1 MLSSGGR
8 DVMMNP
14 KDAHYDAQPTLSL
27 ADAHYDR
34 ANALFDLGRYDL
46 AIKEYD
52 AAIHHAQGHVPA
64 RNNRGLALCALGD
77 YEAGIASFDEALRIQ
92 PANAEAYHFRGNAF
106 RAMRQYAAAIDSY
119 DRAIALNAGDVEVH
133 NSRGSA
139 LAQCGKYP
147 EALASYGRALD
158 LRPQFPEAHSNRANV
173 LAELRCW
180 HEALAGYDRA
190 LTLKPDFI
198 EAHINRGNAL
208 VALDQ
213 LEAAVAGY
221 GQAIA
226 LRPDHTDALR
236 ARGLALARL
245 GRCGQAMSDYTRA
258 LETNPDDAKT
268 HVNRALLRLRL
279 GDYAQGWSEFDWRW
293 MLTND
298 VFHKERRSYAQPRW
312 TGIEPLIGKTLFLHS
327 EQGLGDSIQFC
338 RYVPLLAAAGAKVI
352 LEVHQPLLTLLS
364 TLDGVAQTVLRGEAP
379 PAFDYYC
386 PLLSVPAALRTTQSD
401 IPSQVPY
408 IQCDAAKV
416 RHWKERLGER
426 TGKRVGLVWS
436 GGFRPD
442 QPEFWSAN
450 ARRNI
455 PLANLAALKI
465 PDLEFYSLQKGETAE
480 AELAHLNG
488 ARWDGPLML
497 DYTGDLHDFSDT
509 AALISQLD
517 LIISVDTSVAH
528 LAGALGL
535 PVWILNR
542 FDSCWRWL
550 MNRSDS
556 PWYPSARLYGQE
568 TAGDWDGV
576 LSRVRVDVERWR
588 RDSL

>member
-1 MLSSGGR
+1 MLSSGNR

-14 KDAHYDAQPTLSL
+14 KEAHADAQSRRNL
-27 ADAHYDR
+27 ADAHHDR
-34 ANALFDLGRYDL
+34 ANSLFDLGRYDL

-52 AAIHHAQGHVPA
+52 AAIHDAQGHVPA
-64 RNNRGLALCALGD
+64 RNNRGLALCALGE
-77 YEAGIASFDEALRIQ
+77 YQAGVASFDDSLRIE
-92 PANAEAYHFRGNAF
+92 PANAEAYHFRGNALS
-106 RAMRQYAAAIDSY
+106 AMGQYAAALESY
-119 DRAIALNAGDVEVH
+119 DRAIVLNGGDADVH
-133 NSRGSA
+133 DSRGSA
-139 LAQCGKYP
+139 LAQYGKYP
-147 EALASYGRALD
+147 EALASYGRALE

-173 LAELRCW
+173 LAQLRCW

-221 GQAIA
+221 GHAIA
-226 LRPDHTDALR
+226 LKPDHTDALR

-258 LETNPDDAKT
+258 LETNPSDAKT

-298 VFHKERRSYAQPRW
+298 VFHKEQRSYAQPRW

-352 LEVHQPLLTLLS
+352 LEAHPLLLTLLS
-364 TLDGVAQTVLRGEAP
+364 TLDGVAQTIVRGEAP
-379 PAFDYYC
+379 PAFDYYS
-386 PLLSVPAALRTTQSD
+386 PLLSVPAALRATLSD
-401 IPSQVPY
+401 IPSRVPY
-408 IQCDAAKV
+408 IKCDAAKV

-436 GGFRPD
+436 GGFRAD

-450 ARRNI
+450 DRRNI
-455 PLANLAALKI
+455 PLAKLAALEI
-465 PDLEFYSLQKGETAE
+465 PDLEFHSLQKGEPAE
-480 AELAHLNG
+480 TELAQLIG
-488 ARWDGPLML
+488 ARWDGPPMR
-497 DYTGDLHDFSDT
+497 DYTADLHDFSDT

-556 PWYPSARLYGQE
+556 PWYPTARLYGQE
-568 TAGDWDGV
+568 IAGDWDGV
-576 LSRVRVDVERWR
+576 LSRVRADLERWR
-588 RDSL
+588 RALL

>member
-1 MLSSGGR
+1 
-8 DVMMNP
+8 MMDS
-14 KDAHYDAQPTLSL
+14 KEAYTDAQPRPSS
-27 ADAHYDR
+27 ADDHYDR
-34 ANALFDLGRYDL
+34 ANTLFDLGRYDL
-46 AIKEYD
+46 AVKEYD
-52 AAIHHAQGHVPA
+52 AAIHHAQDHVPA
-64 RNNRGLALCALGD
+64 RNNRGLALCALGE
-77 YEAGIASFDEALRIQ
+77 YQAGVASFEDSLRIQ
-92 PANAEAYHFRGNAF
+92 SANAEAYHFRGNALS
-106 RAMRQYAAAIDSY
+106 AMRQFAAAIESY
-119 DRAIALNAGDVEVH
+119 DQAIALNVGEAEIH

-147 EALASYGRALD
+147 EALASYGRALE

-190 LTLKPDFI
+190 ITLNPHFVD
-198 EAHINRGNAL
+198 AHINRGNAL
-208 VALDQ
+208 MALDQ

-226 LRPDHTDALR
+226 LRPDYTDALR

-258 LETNPDDAKT
+258 LETNPNDAKT

-279 GDYAQGWSEFDWRW
+279 GDYLQGWSEFDWRW

-298 VFHKERRSYAQPRW
+298 VFHEECRSHAGPRW
-312 TGIEPLIGKTLFLHS
+312 TGVEPLIGKTLFLHT

-338 RYVPLLAAAGAKVI
+338 RYVPLLAALGVKVI

-364 TLDGVAQTVLRGEAP
+364 TLDGVAQTVVRGEAP

-386 PLLSVPAALRTTQSD
+386 PLLSMPAALRTTLSN

-408 IQCDAAKV
+408 IKGDGNKV
-416 RHWKERLGER
+416 RRWKERLGER
-426 TGKRVGLVWS
+426 TRKRVGLVWS

-442 QPEFWSAN
+442 QPECWAVN
-450 ARRNI
+450 NRRNI
-455 PLANLAALKI
+455 PPAKFAALRI
-465 PDLEFYSLQKGETAE
+465 PDVEFYSLQKGEAAE
-480 AELAHLNG
+480 ADLADLIR
-488 ARWDGPLML
+488 ARWDGPPIL
-497 DYTGDLHDFSDT
+497 DYTVDLHDFSDT
-509 AALISQLD
+509 AALMSQMD
-517 LIISVDTSVAH
+517 LVISVDTSTAH

-556 PWYPSARLYGQE
+556 PWYPTARLYVQE
-568 TAGDWDGV
+568 VTGDWDGV
-576 LSRVRVDVERWR
+576 MSRVRADLERWR

>member
-1 MLSSGGR
+1 MLSSGR

-14 KDAHYDAQPTLSL
+14 KEAQTAAQLTLSS

-34 ANALFDLGRYDL
+34 GNALFDLGRYDL
-46 AIKEYD
+46 AIEEYD

-64 RNNRGLALCALGD
+64 RNNRGLALCALGH
-77 YEAGIASFDEALRIQ
+77 YEAAVAGFDDALRIQ
-92 PANAEAYHFRGNAF
+92 PANAEAHHLRGKAF
-106 RAMRQYAAAIDSY
+106 SAMRQYAAAIDSY
-119 DRAIALNAGDVEVH
+119 DRAIALDDGEAEVY

-139 LAQCGKYP
+139 LAQWGKYP
-147 EALASYGRALD
+147 EALASYGRALE

-173 LAELRCW
+173 LAELTCW

-190 LTLKPDFI
+190 LALKPDFI

-221 GQAIA
+221 GRAIE
-226 LRPDHTDALR
+226 LKPDHTDALR

-245 GRCGQAMSDYTRA
+245 GCCGRALSDYTRA
-258 LETNPDDAKT
+258 LEINPDDAKT

-279 GDYAQGWSEFDWRW
+279 GDYPEGWSEFDWRW
-293 MLTND
+293 RLTND
-298 VFHKERRSYAQPRW
+298 VFHQERRSFAQPRW

-338 RYVPLLAAAGAKVI
+338 RYVPLLAALGAKVI
-352 LEVHQPLLTLLS
+352 LEVHPPLLTLLS
-364 TLDGVAQTVLRGEAP
+364 TLDGVAQTIVRGEAP

-386 PLLSVPAALRTTQSD
+386 PLLSVPAVFHTTLHD
-401 IPSQVPY
+401 VPSQVPY
-408 IQCDAAKV
+408 IRCDTAKV

-426 TGKRVGLVWS
+426 AGKRVGLVWS

-450 ARRNI
+450 DRRNI
-455 PLANLAALKI
+455 PLAKLAALKI
-465 PDLEFYSLQKGETAE
+465 ADIEFYSLQKGGPAQ
-480 AELAHLNG
+480 AELAQLID
-488 ARWDGPLML
+488 ARWDGLPMR
-497 DYTGDLHDFSDT
+497 DYTADLHDFSDT

-528 LAGALGL
+528 LAGALGR
-535 PVWILNR
+535 PVWIMNR

-556 PWYPSARLYGQE
+556 PWYPTARLYGQE
-568 TAGDWDGV
+568 RAGDWDGV
-576 LSRVRVDVERWR
+576 LSRVRADLERWR
-588 RDSL
+588 RESL